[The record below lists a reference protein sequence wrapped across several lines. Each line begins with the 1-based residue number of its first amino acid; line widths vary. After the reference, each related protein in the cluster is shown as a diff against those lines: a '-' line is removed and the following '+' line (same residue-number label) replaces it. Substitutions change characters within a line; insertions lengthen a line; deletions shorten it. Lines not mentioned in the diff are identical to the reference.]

1 MKHIKLYE
9 QFKVKNFSVQDVV
22 DCITAGG
29 IIYSEIVK
37 DFPENDPDLPLNPVS
52 VDDDG
57 LITVEVDGKNFEVD
71 LKDVKKIEY

>member
-9 QFKVKNFSVQDVV
+9 QFKVKNFTVQDVV

-37 DFPENDPDLPLNPVS
+37 NFPENDPDLPLNPVS

-57 LITVEVDGKNFEVD
+57 LITVEVNGKNFELD
-71 LKDVKKIEY
+71 LKDVKKIEF

>member
-9 QFKVKNFSVQDVV
+9 QFKVKNFTVQDVV

-37 DFPENDPDLPLNPVS
+37 NFPENDPDLPLNPVS

-57 LITVEVDGKNFEVD
+57 LITVEVSGKNFELD
-71 LKDVKKIEY
+71 LKDVKKIEF

>member
-37 DFPENDPDLPLNPVS
+37 DFPENIPDLPLNPVS